1 MAAIE
6 ERNGPVHVLVVVPV
20 ELPTAH
26 DTHEMRL
33 DVGGHWSRF
42 GTHFEDSYPDHPD
55 AVIALPEGTFILGD
69 STQGSRIYIRRCCS
83 QLWKFVGMIHDK
95 VTNTPHLVI
104 PRQPRNRQT
113 FYWLCNLAASC
124 RVGATVVYG
133 WRIQE
138 AFLVFS
144 RYGSQQDFVG
154 ILDQPTTYYIVDAVK
169 PTYYPAK
176 TILLTSPRSSV
187 WFEFNKIETR

>member
-6 ERNGPVHVLVVVPV
+6 EGTVPVHVLVVVPV

-26 DTHEMRL
+26 DPHEMRL
-33 DVGGHWSRF
+33 DVGALVAFWNALRRIP
-42 GTHFEDSYPDHPD
+42 TQIIAD

-83 QLWKFVGMIHDK
+83 QLWKVCWKMIHDK
-95 VTNTPHLVI
+95 VTNTPHLESAKRFIGYVI
-104 PRQPRNRQT
+104 
-113 FYWLCNLAASC
+113 LLHLA

-133 WRIQE
+133 SGGSKKR
-138 AFLVFS
+138 FLFS
-144 RYGSQQDFVG
+144 RDMVVQGSQQDFVG